1 MPNKKRDDESNKE
14 VILGFLKK
22 NPDQHLTTAEIVSAT
37 SLKREQVTSSLH
49 AMRRTMGPFV
59 RRVGHAVW
67 VYTPHPRGAEVDG
80 KLLYEEIGQVDN
92 RKVVRDP
99 NGELFELTPLS
110 KKKPLGE

>member
-1 MPNKKRDDESNKE
+1 MPNKKRSDESNKE
-14 VILGFLKK
+14 VILGMLKK
-22 NPDQHLTTAEIVSAT
+22 SADEHVTTSEVVDATGLT
-37 SLKREQVTSSLH
+37 RNQVTSALH

-59 RRVGHAVW
+59 RRVGDAVW
-67 VYTPHPRGAEVDG
+67 VYTPHPRGAEVGG

-110 KKKPLGE
+110 KK